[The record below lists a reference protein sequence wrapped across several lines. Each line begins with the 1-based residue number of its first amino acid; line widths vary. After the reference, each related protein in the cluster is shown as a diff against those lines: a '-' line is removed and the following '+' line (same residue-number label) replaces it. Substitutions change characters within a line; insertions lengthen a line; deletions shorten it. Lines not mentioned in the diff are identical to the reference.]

1 MYGYFFGLENLFVLN
16 QNDVLVYGYIYL
28 LVVEQWG
35 EIFYFNFGL
44 VSILKGGNLV
54 SYGMLDN
61 DVFSV
66 IVFND

>member
-35 EIFYFNFGL
+35 EIFYFNFGS